1 MDYYVGRLSD
11 EYDFFV
17 IFLSGGSI
25 SFVQALTDYS
35 ISSVS
40 SLFSVVKFQ
49 TYFWQLCYYYDSK
62 YQCVTLGRP
71 QFSASNPQLRS
82 VAIWEAVRTKFW
94 VTYGSWKLPLPL
106 LFVCSYHMWYAR
118 SRSLQHSWVH
128 GLNANSARVIEDC
141 DIWIQSTA
149 LNQKRFL

>member
-11 EYDFFV
+11 EYDFLWYFFREAAYHLFKHSLIIQFLQYHHYSLLLSFKH
-17 IFLSGGSI
+17 IFDNFAITMIPSI
-25 SFVQALTDYS
+25 NV
-35 ISSVS
+35 
-40 SLFSVVKFQ
+40 
-49 TYFWQLCYYYDSK
+49 W
-62 YQCVTLGRP
+62 RP